1 MTRRP
6 KWPPLLNCAVIQP
19 DTCHVAGM
27 VETSYRVVAR
37 AKHRFDVEMA
47 NPNGRRKMIEG
58 FGSEHEANAW
68 IIQTQRMLRA
78 AGPWTPLA
86 PRKPHAAS
94 SISVPPAPSLP
105 QSEQHRVQD
114 APNRPQTRRIH
125 GRAAREPTTAKP

>member
-1 MTRRP
+1 
-6 KWPPLLNCAVIQP
+6 
-19 DTCHVAGM
+19 M
-27 VETSYRVVAR
+27 VETSYRVVPR

-86 PRKPHAAS
+86 PRKPHVAPG
-94 SISVPPAPSLP
+94 IHVPPTPSHP
-105 QSEQHRVQD
+105 QSEQQSVSD
-114 APNRPQTRRIH
+114 APNRAATRRVH

>member
-1 MTRRP
+1 
-6 KWPPLLNCAVIQP
+6 
-19 DTCHVAGM
+19 M
-27 VETSYRVVAR
+27 VDTSYRVVAR

-86 PRKPHAAS
+86 PRKPTRGEQHMRAAGA
-94 SISVPPAPSLP
+94 VAPA
-105 QSEQHRVQD
+105 SEQHRVQD
-114 APNRPQTRRIH
+114 ARNRRRPDAIH
-125 GRAAREPTTAKP
+125 GRAARERTIAKP